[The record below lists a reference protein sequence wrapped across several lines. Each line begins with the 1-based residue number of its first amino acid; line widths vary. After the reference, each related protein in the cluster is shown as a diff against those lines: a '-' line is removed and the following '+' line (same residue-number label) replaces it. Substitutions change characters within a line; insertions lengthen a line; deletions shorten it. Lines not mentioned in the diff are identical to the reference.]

1 MFPLGLIGPRF
12 GPLCSLELGV
22 LIGHGDFIGSRWGHL
37 LQFNSIL
44 KKNPKVTLCIH
55 GYLQSLSLLSLYEHN
70 LFGFLVDGIKVSF
83 QHCSHL
89 MHEFIGNH

>member
-44 KKNPKVTLCIH
+44 KKTK
-55 GYLQSLSLLSLYEHN
+55 SN
-70 LFGFLVDGIKVSF
+70 LMYTWIPTKFEPNKLVWVK
-83 QHCSHL
+83 
-89 MHEFIGNH
+89 FIWVFCEWS